1 MCGGGVSCRKG
12 RGVLQDVGLAATKGR
27 LGDLPMPDKTSGRP
41 RKRATK
47 AASSST
53 AAVRG
58 AAEKADRYIANQLKL
73 MYDAVVVEPVP
84 DRLLQLLD
92 RLDDEADE

>member
-1 MCGGGVSCRKG
+1 
-12 RGVLQDVGLAATKGR
+12 
-27 LGDLPMPDKTSGRP
+27 MPDKTSGRP
-41 RKRATK
+41 RKKATK
-47 AASSST
+47 AAASSA

-58 AAEKADRYIANQLKL
+58 AAEKADQYIADQLKA

-92 RLDDEADE
+92 RLDNEEEQ

>member
-1 MCGGGVSCRKG
+1 VDAAVSCVEWR
-12 RGVLQDVGLAATKGR
+12 GR
-27 LGDLPMPDKTSGRP
+27 LKDWVGRNKEGGSGMSMPDKTSGKP
-41 RKRATK
+41 RKKATK
-47 AASSST
+47 AASDA

-58 AAEKADRYIANQLKL
+58 AAEKADRYIADQLKL

-92 RLDDEADE
+92 RLDNEEEQ

>member
-1 MCGGGVSCRKG
+1 
-12 RGVLQDVGLAATKGR
+12 
-27 LGDLPMPDKTSGRP
+27 MPDKTSGRP
-41 RKRATK
+41 RKKATK
-47 AASSST
+47 GAASST

-58 AAEKADRYIANQLKL
+58 AAEKTDQYIADQLKR

-92 RLDDEADE
+92 RLDNEEEQ

>member
-1 MCGGGVSCRKG
+1 
-12 RGVLQDVGLAATKGR
+12 
-27 LGDLPMPDKTSGRP
+27 MPDKTSGRP
-41 RKRATK
+41 RKKATK
-47 AASSST
+47 AVSSSA

-58 AAEKADRYIANQLKL
+58 AAEKADRYIANQLKA

-92 RLDDEADE
+92 RLDDEEEQ

>member
-1 MCGGGVSCRKG
+1 
-12 RGVLQDVGLAATKGR
+12 
-27 LGDLPMPDKTSGRP
+27 MPDKTSGRP
-41 RKRATK
+41 RKKATK
-47 AASSST
+47 AASSGA

-58 AAEKADRYIANQLKL
+58 AAEKTDQYIADQLKA

-92 RLDDEADE
+92 RLDNEEEE